1 MTINVYCGSVA
12 SRHLYEVSDSD
23 TIKSVME
30 RCSEEHG
37 VDINKGMTKLNGM
50 PLKIMDMDKTFADF
64 EVSDTA
70 FLVNSPKSDGGRQ

>member
-1 MTINVYCGSVA
+1 
-12 SRHLYEVSDSD
+12 
-23 TIKSVME
+23 ME

-37 VDINKGMTKLNGM
+37 VDFNKGMTNLNGM